1 MCESR
6 AQSLGRGDISEVAYV
21 EICILKASTRRAR
34 LRPDSDRGSRSPT
47 YLSLS
52 EQLECFTRPR

>member
-21 EICILKASTRRAR
+21 EICILNASARRAR
-34 LRPDSDRGSRSPT
+34 DSPA
-47 YLSLS
+47 LPQPPAF
-52 EQLECFTRPR
+52 QLGVLGKPALKP